1 MWRFH
6 VVLASPIV
14 YSDLPHPPQLP
25 DEGLVRRVKALACTA
40 PLQALDQRKASL
52 EWADAT
58 VYHMAEIALH
68 TIDQVTI
75 AMDFDSGAEH
85 ARVIEQVK
93 NFVAAQAPDRGDTEH
108 EAVADWVLQRLIN
121 VGTVERGFSWS
132 YGLVGDEGI
141 YNRFA
146 FDFKLLVEQ
155 STPEGFSLR
164 ATDEAINVLVG
175 ALDTD
180 VESAQIAAEV
190 KLDNLIRRGRLAD
203 AKLAAEQARYR
214 TVQYGETLRR
224 YLDATRRDV
233 RTVDWERV
241 VPDLLLGA
249 LKHIEGRYTAEH
261 AILTNIT
268 AARDDSDDPRHKQ
281 RAAELVEIVRDCIR
295 RHMQLQK
302 AVQEAGDQFRS
313 EQDRQLF
320 SGQPQRAAL
329 HLHGQLLVP
338 LLGLTVGK
346 AIGPV
351 YDFFRGAVAPAPPE
365 VLTLSTL
372 VPRLLQPP
380 LEPERFA
387 GEVREP
393 ELEPVP
399 EVELFTPE
407 HFRQASEI
415 LSLPGGSA
423 LLTDL
428 LVRARR
434 HEPQVA
440 RLVMHRA
447 AHAFNPTVGDAVRE
461 RLPEVLIAVPTG
473 EPLRSAEF
481 GGDELWLT
489 KAVVKPVV
497 PGPEALGPAW
507 HEEFGDEIPLHG

>member
-1 MWRFH
+1 MH
-6 VVLASPIV
+6 H
-14 YSDLPHPPQLP
+14 DLPHPPHLP

-52 EWADAT
+52 DWADAK

-75 AMDFDSGAEH
+75 AMDFDAGAEH
-85 ARVIEQVK
+85 AKVLEQVK
-93 NFVAAQAPDRGDTEH
+93 HFVEAQAPDRDDAEH
-108 EAVADWVLQRLIN
+108 AAVADWVLQRLIN
-121 VGTVERGFSWS
+121 VGTIERGFSWH
-132 YGLVGDEGI
+132 YGLVGDEGT
-141 YNRFA
+141 YDRFE

-155 STPEGFSLR
+155 STPDGFSLR

-241 VPDLLLGA
+241 VPDLLLDA
-249 LKHIEGRYTAEH
+249 LEHIEGRYSAEH

-320 SGQPQRAAL
+320 SGEPQRAAL

-338 LLGLTVGK
+338 LLGLPVGK
-346 AIGPV
+346 ALGPV
-351 YDFFRGAVAPAPPE
+351 YDFFRGAVGPAPPE
-365 VLTLSTL
+365 VLTLPSL
-372 VPRLLQPP
+372 VERLLQRPS
-380 LEPERFA
+380 EPERFA
-387 GEVREP
+387 GEVRDP
-393 ELEPVP
+393 QFDPVP
-399 EVELFTPE
+399 EQELFTPE
-407 HFRQASEI
+407 HFRLASEI

-423 LLTDL
+423 SLSDL
-428 LVRARR
+428 LARARR

-447 AHAFNPTVGDAVRE
+447 AHAFNPSVGDAVRE
-461 RLPEVLIAVPTG
+461 HVPEVLIAVPTG
-473 EPLRSAEF
+473 DPMHSPQF

-489 KAVVKPVV
+489 KAGVRPVV
-497 PGPEALGPAW
+497 PGSEEPGTAR
-507 HEEFGDEIPLHG
+507 HEEFGDEISLHG